1 MLNCIGCL
9 FTYNGP
15 SMHYQF
21 TVGTE
26 LVSLK
31 LLDRLHGQLV
41 SVTYRFLC
49 GSFWCSVYVQH
60 RPAVQDSQHGE
71 FTCRRRVF
79 LTVMPHSPLILF
91 VATVIPVLVSDQALS
106 KVHLGGHL
114 AQKQRALEEKLE
126 Q

>member
-1 MLNCIGCL
+1 MKSFL
-9 FTYNGP
+9 
-15 SMHYQF
+15 
-21 TVGTE
+21 
-26 LVSLK
+26 SLQYESPV
-31 LLDRLHGQLV
+31 HGQLV
-41 SVTYRFLC
+41 SVTYSVTYRFLC

-71 FTCRRRVF
+71 FACRRRVF
-79 LTVMPHSPLILF
+79 LTVMPHSSLILF
-91 VATVIPVLVSDQALS
+91 VATVIPVLMNDQALS